1 MRATNFL
8 TEADIITNIMK
19 DPKLAKM
26 LAIAVRHD
34 RTFPKNEI
42 ADMGPRPTVADYVQ
56 SWSKLVNQTLAN
68 NSYGD
73 LSKDGKFDNWLL
85 KLYVN
90 HALDYEDLNG
100 EGGDA
105 LGAWQALSTRGLL
118 KKPDQDFN
126 KFPSLRALQ
135 KAMERDE
142 YRTTLRRIKDA
153 EELEKHKRTR
163 KEIVLID
170 NDRFHVI
177 MPLNYG
183 ACYTFNN
190 QTGHMSNF
198 CTGGSSG
205 HNWFNNY
212 APDGPIVSIVDKQNI
227 DNKNGKWQLHAPTSQ
242 LVNSTQD
249 QRYNRTGAD
258 AEFAKRF
265 PGLMKE
271 IVRAI
276 LTKANEVKEGSK
288 KISPP
293 DGYDVREAAK
303 QIVAKFPQSY
313 KSVPGAP
320 GKNLPTDDT
329 EYVTVVDQ
337 PAEPEPTQPTQA
349 TNPFAEPEG
358 PRISDWR
365 IYNAGRQVA
374 TAVNKTQ
381 QQAMQELE
389 KYAVKNRIPRGRMYL
404 QDYSNNQIVR

>member
-1 MRATNFL
+1 MRATHFL
-8 TEADIITNIMK
+8 VEADISTNIMK

-56 SWSKLVNQTLAN
+56 SWSKLVNQTLAKN
-68 NSYGD
+68 EYGD
-73 LSKDGKFDNWLL
+73 LSKEGKFDSWLL
-85 KLYVN
+85 KLYNN
-90 HALDYEDLNG
+90 HAIDYEDLNG

-126 KFPSLRALQ
+126 KFPSIRALQ
-135 KAMERDE
+135 QAMEKDE
-142 YRTTLRRIKDA
+142 YRNTLRRIKDA
-153 EELEKHKRTR
+153 EALEKHKRNR
-163 KEIVLID
+163 KEIVLLD

-205 HNWFNNY
+205 LNWFNNY
-212 APDGPIVSIVDKQNI
+212 APDGPIISIIDKQNI

-249 QRYNRTGAD
+249 QRYNRVGAD
-258 AEFAKRF
+258 GEFSKRF

-271 IVRAI
+271 IVKAI
-276 LTKANEVKEGSK
+276 LTKASEIKDGSK
-288 KISPP
+288 EISPP
-293 DGYDVREAAK
+293 DGYDIREAAK

-320 GKNLPTDDT
+320 GKEEVPDN
-329 EYVTVVDQ
+329 VFVNQ
-337 PAEPEPTQPTQA
+337 PAEPAPTQA
-349 TNPFAEPEG
+349 TQPTEPEG

-374 TAVNKTQ
+374 TAINKTQ
-381 QQAMQELE
+381 EQAMQELE
-389 KYAVKNRIPRGRMYL
+389 KYAVKNRIPRGRMYM
-404 QDYSNNQIVR
+404 QDYADNQIFR

>member
-1 MRATNFL
+1 MRATHFL
-8 TEADIITNIMK
+8 TEADISTNIMK

-56 SWSKLVNQTLAN
+56 AWSKLVNETLAKN
-68 NSYGD
+68 EYGD
-73 LSKDGKFDNWLL
+73 LSKEGKFDSWLL
-85 KLYVN
+85 KLYNN
-90 HALDYEDLNG
+90 HAIDYEDLNG

-126 KFPSLRALQ
+126 KFPSIRSLQ
-135 KAMERDE
+135 QAMEKDE
-142 YRTTLRRIKDA
+142 YRNTLRRIKDA
-153 EELEKHKRTR
+153 ETLEKHKRTR
-163 KEIVLID
+163 KEIVLLD

-190 QTGHMSNF
+190 QTGHMSSF

-205 HNWFNNY
+205 LNWFNNY
-212 APDGPIVSIVDKQNI
+212 APDGPIISIVDKQNV

-249 QRYNRTGAD
+249 QRYNRVGAD

-271 IVRAI
+271 IVKAI
-276 LTKANEVKEGSK
+276 LTKASEIKAGSK
-288 KISPP
+288 EISPP
-293 DGYDVREAAK
+293 DGYDIREAAK

-320 GKNLPTDDT
+320 GKNISPDDT

-404 QDYSNNQIVR
+404 QDYSNNQIFR

>member
-1 MRATNFL
+1 MRATHFL
-8 TEADIITNIMK
+8 TEADISTNIMK

-56 SWSKLVNQTLAN
+56 AWSKLVNQTLAKN
-68 NSYGD
+68 EYGD
-73 LSKDGKFDNWLL
+73 LSKEGKFDSWLL
-85 KLYVN
+85 KLYNN
-90 HALDYEDLNG
+90 HAIDYEDLNG

-126 KFPSLRALQ
+126 KFPSIRALQ
-135 KAMERDE
+135 QAMEKDE
-142 YRTTLRRIKDA
+142 YRNTLRRIKDA
-153 EELEKHKRTR
+153 EALEKHKRNR
-163 KEIVLID
+163 KEIVLLD
-170 NDRFHVI
+170 VI

-205 HNWFNNY
+205 LNWFNNY
-212 APDGPIVSIVDKQNI
+212 APDGPIISIIDKQNI

-258 AEFAKRF
+258 LEFSKRF

-271 IVRAI
+271 IVKAM
-276 LTKANEVKEGSK
+276 LTKAGEVKTGSK
-288 KISPP
+288 EISPP
-293 DGYDVREAAK
+293 EGYDVREAAK

-320 GKNLPTDDT
+320 GKNLPPDD
-329 EYVTVVDQ
+329 EFVNQ
-337 PAEPEPTQPTQA
+337 PAEPAPTQA
-349 TNPFAEPEG
+349 TQATQATQPTEPEG

-389 KYAVKNRIPRGRMYL
+389 KYAIKNRIPRGRMYL

>member
-1 MRATNFL
+1 
-8 TEADIITNIMK
+8 
-19 DPKLAKM
+19 
-26 LAIAVRHD
+26 
-34 RTFPKNEI
+34 
-42 ADMGPRPTVADYVQ
+42 MGPRPTVADYVQ
-56 SWSKLVNQTLAN
+56 SWSKLVNQTLAKN
-68 NSYGD
+68 EYGD
-73 LSKDGKFDNWLL
+73 LSKEGKFDSWLL
-85 KLYVN
+85 KLYNN
-90 HALDYEDLNG
+90 HAIDYEDLNG

-126 KFPSLRALQ
+126 KFPSIRALQ
-135 KAMERDE
+135 QAMEKDE
-142 YRTTLRRIKDA
+142 YRNTLRRIKDA
-153 EELEKHKRTR
+153 EALEKHKRNR
-163 KEIVLID
+163 KEIVLLD

-205 HNWFNNY
+205 LNWFNNY
-212 APDGPIVSIVDKQNI
+212 APDGPIISIIDKQNI

-249 QRYNRTGAD
+249 QRYNRVGAD
-258 AEFAKRF
+258 GEFSKRF

-271 IVRAI
+271 IVKAI
-276 LTKANEVKEGSK
+276 LTKASEIKDGSK
-288 KISPP
+288 EISPP
-293 DGYDVREAAK
+293 DGYDIREAAK

-320 GKNLPTDDT
+320 GKEEVPDN
-329 EYVTVVDQ
+329 VFVNQ
-337 PAEPEPTQPTQA
+337 PAEPAPTQA
-349 TNPFAEPEG
+349 TQPTEPEG

-374 TAVNKTQ
+374 TAINKTQ
-381 QQAMQELE
+381 EQAMQELE
-389 KYAVKNRIPRGRMYL
+389 KYAVKNRIPRGRMYM
-404 QDYSNNQIVR
+404 QDYADNQIVR

>member
-1 MRATNFL
+1 MRAIHFL
-8 TEADIITNIMK
+8 IEADISTNIMK

-56 SWSKLVNQTLAN
+56 SWSKLVNQTLAKN
-68 NSYGD
+68 EYGD
-73 LSKDGKFDNWLL
+73 LSKEGKFDSWLL
-85 KLYVN
+85 KLYNN
-90 HALDYEDLNG
+90 HAIDYEDLNG

-126 KFPSLRALQ
+126 KFPSIRALQ
-135 KAMERDE
+135 QAMEKDE
-142 YRTTLRRIKDA
+142 YRNTLRRIKDA
-153 EELEKHKRTR
+153 EALEKHKRNR
-163 KEIVLID
+163 KEIVLLD

-205 HNWFNNY
+205 LNWFNNY
-212 APDGPIVSIVDKQNI
+212 APDGPIISIIDKQNI

-249 QRYNRTGAD
+249 QRYNRVGAD

-271 IVRAI
+271 IVKAI
-276 LTKANEVKEGSK
+276 LTKASEIKIGSK
-288 KISPP
+288 EISPP
-293 DGYDVREAAK
+293 DGYDIREAAK

-313 KSVPGAP
+313 KSVPSAP
-320 GKNLPTDDT
+320 GKEEVPDN
-329 EYVTVVDQ
+329 VFVNQ
-337 PAEPEPTQPTQA
+337 PAEPTQPTQA
-349 TNPFAEPEG
+349 TQPTEPDG

-374 TAVNKTQ
+374 TAINKTQ
-381 QQAMQELE
+381 EQAMQELE
-389 KYAVKNRIPRGRMYL
+389 KYAVKNRIPRGRMYM
-404 QDYSNNQIVR
+404 QDYADNQIYR

>member
-1 MRATNFL
+1 MRATHFL
-8 TEADIITNIMK
+8 TEADIGTNIMK

-56 SWSKLVNQTLAN
+56 SWSKLVNQTLSSN
-68 NSYGD
+68 NYGD
-73 LSKDGKFDNWLL
+73 LSRDGKFDNWLL
-85 KLYVN
+85 KLYMN
-90 HALDYEDLNG
+90 HAIDYEDLNG

-126 KFPSLRALQ
+126 KFPSLRSLQ

-153 EELEKHKRTR
+153 EEIEKHKRTR
-163 KEIVLID
+163 KEVVLID

-198 CTGGSSG
+198 CTGGSG
-205 HNWFNNY
+205 GLRWFNDY
-212 APDGPIVSIVDKQNI
+212 APNGPIVSIVDKQNI
-227 DNKNGKWQLHAPTSQ
+227 NNKNGKWQLHAPTSQ

-249 QRYNRTGAD
+249 RRYDRVGND

-276 LTKANEVKEGSK
+276 LTKASEVKEGSK

-293 DGYDVREAAK
+293 DGYDVRDAAK
-303 QIVAKFPQSY
+303 QIVAKFPLSY
-313 KSVPGAP
+313 KSTPGAP
-320 GKNLPTDDT
+320 GKNLPPEDN
-329 EYVTVVDQ
+329 EFVNQ
-337 PAEPEPTQPTQA
+337 PAESEPTQPAQA
-349 TNPFAEPEG
+349 TQPTEPEG
-358 PRISDWR
+358 PRIRDWR

-374 TAVNKTQ
+374 TAINKTQ

>member
-1 MRATNFL
+1 MRATHFL
-8 TEADIITNIMK
+8 TEADISTNIMK

-26 LAIAVRHD
+26 LAIAIRHD
-34 RTFPKNEI
+34 RTYPRNEI
-42 ADMGPRPTVADYVQ
+42 ADMGPRPSVADYVQ

-68 NSYGD
+68 NGYGD

-85 KLYVN
+85 KLYIN
-90 HALDYEDLNG
+90 HAIDYEDLNG
-100 EGGDA
+100 EGGDV
-105 LGAWQALSTRGLL
+105 LGAWKALSTRGLL
-118 KKPDQDFN
+118 KPQDQDFN

-135 KAMERDE
+135 KAMAKDE
-142 YRTTLRRIKDA
+142 YRDILRRIKAA
-153 EELEKHKRTR
+153 EEIEKHKRNR
-163 KEIVLID
+163 KEIVLLD

-205 HNWFNNY
+205 LNWFNNY
-212 APDGPIVSIVDKQNI
+212 APDGPIISIVDKKNI
-227 DNKNGKWQLHAPTSQ
+227 DNKNGKWQLHAPTNQ

-249 QRYNRTGAD
+249 QRYNRIGAD

-271 IVRAI
+271 IV
-276 LTKANEVKEGSK
+276 KAMLIHADEIRVGSK
-288 KISPP
+288 EIDPP
-293 DGYDVREAAK
+293 NGYDVREAAK

-320 GKNLPTDDT
+320 EKDIPPDD
-329 EYVTVVDQ
+329 ELVNQ
-337 PAEPEPTQPTQA
+337 PAEPEPTQATQ
-349 TNPFAEPEG
+349 TTEPQG

-374 TAVNKTQ
+374 TAIDKTQ
-381 QQAMQELE
+381 EQARQELE
-389 KYAVKNRIPRGRMYL
+389 KYARKNRVPIGRMYMA
-404 QDYSNNQIVR
+404 DYATNQIVR

>member
-1 MRATNFL
+1 MRATHFL
-8 TEADIITNIMK
+8 TEADIGTNIMK

-34 RTFPKNEI
+34 RTFPRNEI

-56 SWSKLVNQTLAN
+56 VWSKLVNQTLAKN
-68 NSYGD
+68 EYGD
-73 LSKDGKFDNWLL
+73 LSKEGKFDNWLL
-85 KLYVN
+85 KLYNN
-90 HALDYEDLNG
+90 HAIDYEDLNG

-126 KFPSLRALQ
+126 KFPSIRALQ
-135 KAMERDE
+135 QAMGKDE
-142 YRTTLRRIKDA
+142 YRNTLRRIKDA
-153 EELEKHKRTR
+153 ETLEKHKRTR
-163 KEIVLID
+163 KEIVLLD

-190 QTGHMSNF
+190 QTGHMSSF

-205 HNWFNNY
+205 LNWFNNY
-212 APDGPIVSIVDKQNI
+212 APTGPIISIIDKQNI

-249 QRYNRTGAD
+249 QRYNRVGAD
-258 AEFAKRF
+258 LEFSKRF

-271 IVRAI
+271 IVKAI
-276 LTKANEVKEGSK
+276 LTKASEIKDGSK
-288 KISPP
+288 EISPP
-293 DGYDVREAAK
+293 DGYDIREAAK

-320 GKNLPTDDT
+320 GKNLPPDD
-329 EYVTVVDQ
+329 EFVNQ
-337 PAEPEPTQPTQA
+337 PAEPEPTQATQPA
-349 TNPFAEPEG
+349 QVIEPEG

-374 TAVNKTQ
+374 TVINKTQ
-381 QQAMQELE
+381 EQAMQELE

>member
-1 MRATNFL
+1 MRAIHFL
-8 TEADIITNIMK
+8 TEADIGTNIMK

-56 SWSKLVNQTLAN
+56 SWSKLVNETLAKN
-68 NSYGD
+68 EYGD
-73 LSKDGKFDNWLL
+73 LSKEGKFDNWLL
-85 KLYVN
+85 KLYIN
-90 HALDYEDLNG
+90 HAIDYEDLNG

-135 KAMERDE
+135 KAMEKDE
-142 YRTTLRRIKDA
+142 YRNTLRRIKDA
-153 EELEKHKRTR
+153 EALEKHKRTR
-163 KEIVLID
+163 KEIVLLD

-205 HNWFNNY
+205 LNWFNNY
-212 APDGPIVSIVDKQNI
+212 APDGPIISIVDKQNI

-249 QRYNRTGAD
+249 QRYNRVGAD
-258 AEFAKRF
+258 GEFSKRF

-271 IVRAI
+271 IVKAM
-276 LTKANEVKEGSK
+276 LTKASEIKAGSK
-288 KISPP
+288 EISPP

-303 QIVAKFPQSY
+303 QIVARFPQSY

-320 GKNLPTDDT
+320 GKDEVPDN
-329 EYVTVVDQ
+329 VFVNQ
-337 PAEPEPTQPTQA
+337 PAVPEPTQATQPT
-349 TNPFAEPEG
+349 EPEG

-365 IYNAGRQVA
+365 IYNAGRQVG
-374 TAVNKTQ
+374 TAINKTQ
-381 QQAMQELE
+381 EQAMQELE

-404 QDYSNNQIVR
+404 SDYSNGQIVR

>member
-1 MRATNFL
+1 MRATHFL
-8 TEADIITNIMK
+8 TEANIVTNIMK

-56 SWSKLVNQTLAN
+56 SWSKLVNQTLAKN
-68 NSYGD
+68 EYGD
-73 LSKDGKFDNWLL
+73 LSKEGKFDNWLL
-85 KLYVN
+85 KLYIN
-90 HALDYEDLNG
+90 HAIDYEDLNG

-105 LGAWQALSTRGLL
+105 LGAWQALSTRSLL
-118 KKPDQDFN
+118 QKPDQDFN
-126 KFPSLRALQ
+126 KFPSIRALQ
-135 KAMERDE
+135 QAMGKDE
-142 YRTTLRRIKDA
+142 YRNTLRRIKDA
-153 EELEKHKRTR
+153 EALEKHKRTR
-163 KEIVLID
+163 KEIVLLD

-249 QRYNRTGAD
+249 QRYNRIGAD

-276 LTKANEVKEGSK
+276 LTKASEVKEGSK

-293 DGYDVREAAK
+293 NGYDVREAAK

-313 KSVPGAP
+313 KSTPGAP
-320 GKNLPTDDT
+320 GKNLPPDDN
-329 EYVTVVDQ
+329 EFVNQ
-337 PAEPEPTQPTQA
+337 PVEPEPAQVTQPT
-349 TNPFAEPEG
+349 EPEG

-381 QQAMQELE
+381 DQAMQELE
-389 KYAVKNRIPRGRMYL
+389 KYAVKNRVPRGRMYMT
-404 QDYSNNQIVR
+404 DYYNNEIFR

>member
-1 MRATNFL
+1 MRATHFL
-8 TEADIITNIMK
+8 TEADISTNIMK

-68 NSYGD
+68 NQYGD
-73 LSKDGKFDNWLL
+73 LSKGGKFDNWLL
-85 KLYVN
+85 KLYIN
-90 HALDYEDLNG
+90 HAIDYEDLNG

-105 LGAWQALSTRGLL
+105 LGAWQALNTRGLL

-126 KFPSLRALQ
+126 KFPSLRSLQ
-135 KAMERDE
+135 QAMERDE
-142 YRTTLRRIKDA
+142 YTNTLRRIKDA
-153 EELEKHKRTR
+153 EALEKHKRTR
-163 KEIVLID
+163 KEIVLLD

-190 QTGHMSNF
+190 QTGHMGNF

-205 HNWFNNY
+205 LNWFNNY
-212 APDGPIVSIVDKQNI
+212 APDGPIISIVDKQNI

-249 QRYNRTGAD
+249 QRYNRIGAD
-258 AEFAKRF
+258 TEFSKRF
-265 PGLMKE
+265 PGLMKD

-276 LTKANEVKEGSK
+276 AEKASEIKQGSK
-288 KISPP
+288 EISPP
-293 DGYDVREAAK
+293 DGYDIRESIK
-303 QIVAKFPQSY
+303 QIIAKYPISY
-313 KSVPGAP
+313 KSTPGAP
-320 GKNLPTDDT
+320 GKNLPPDD
-329 EYVTVVDQ
+329 EFVNQ
-337 PAEPEPTQPTQA
+337 PAQPTEPTQA
-349 TNPFAEPEG
+349 TQPTEPAG

-374 TAVNKTQ
+374 TAVDKTQ
-381 QQAMQELE
+381 EQAMQELE
-389 KYAVKNRIPRGRMYL
+389 KYALKNRIPRGRMYL
-404 QDYSNNQIVR
+404 SDYSNNQIVR

>member
-1 MRATNFL
+1 MRATHFL
-8 TEADIITNIMK
+8 TEADISTNIMK

-56 SWSKLVNQTLAN
+56 AWSKLVNETLAKN
-68 NSYGD
+68 EYGD
-73 LSKDGKFDNWLL
+73 LSKEGKFDSWLL
-85 KLYVN
+85 KLYNN
-90 HALDYEDLNG
+90 HAIDYEDLNG

-118 KKPDQDFN
+118 QKPDQDFN
-126 KFPSLRALQ
+126 KFPSIRALQ
-135 KAMERDE
+135 QAMGKDE
-142 YRTTLRRIKDA
+142 YRNTLRRIKDA
-153 EELEKHKRTR
+153 EALEKHKRNR
-163 KEIVLID
+163 KEIVLLD

-205 HNWFNNY
+205 LNWFNNY
-212 APDGPIVSIVDKQNI
+212 APDGPIISIIDKQNV

-258 AEFAKRF
+258 LEFSKRF

-271 IVRAI
+271 IVRAM
-276 LTKANEVKEGSK
+276 LTKAGEVKTGSK
-288 KISPP
+288 EISPP

-320 GKNLPTDDT
+320 GKEEVPDN
-329 EYVTVVDQ
+329 VFVNQ
-337 PAEPEPTQPTQA
+337 PAEPEPTQATQPT
-349 TNPFAEPEG
+349 EPEG

-404 QDYSNNQIVR
+404 SDYSNNQIVR

>member
-1 MRATNFL
+1 MRATHFL
-8 TEADIITNIMK
+8 TETDISTNIMK

-56 SWSKLVNQTLAN
+56 SWSKLVNETLAKN
-68 NSYGD
+68 EYGD
-73 LSKDGKFDNWLL
+73 LSKEGKFDNWLL
-85 KLYVN
+85 KLYIN
-90 HALDYEDLNG
+90 HAIDYEDLNG

-135 KAMERDE
+135 KAMEKDE
-142 YRTTLRRIKDA
+142 YRNTLRRIKDA
-153 EELEKHKRTR
+153 EALEKHKRTR
-163 KEIVLID
+163 KEIVLLD

-205 HNWFNNY
+205 LNWFNNY
-212 APDGPIVSIVDKQNI
+212 APDGPIISIVDKQNI

-249 QRYNRTGAD
+249 QRYNRVGAD
-258 AEFAKRF
+258 GEFSKRF

-271 IVRAI
+271 IVKAM
-276 LTKANEVKEGSK
+276 LTKASEIKAGSK
-288 KISPP
+288 EISPP

-303 QIVAKFPQSY
+303 QIVARFPQSY

-320 GKNLPTDDT
+320 GKDEVPDN
-329 EYVTVVDQ
+329 VFVNQ
-337 PAEPEPTQPTQA
+337 PAVPEPTQATQPT
-349 TNPFAEPEG
+349 EPEG

-365 IYNAGRQVA
+365 IYNAGRQVG
-374 TAVNKTQ
+374 TAINKTQ
-381 QQAMQELE
+381 EQAMQELE
-389 KYAVKNRIPRGRMYL
+389 KYAIKNRIPRGRMYL
-404 QDYSNNQIVR
+404 SDYSNGQIVR

>member
-1 MRATNFL
+1 MRATHFL
-8 TEADIITNIMK
+8 VEADISTNIMK

-56 SWSKLVNQTLAN
+56 AWSKLVNQTLAKN
-68 NSYGD
+68 EYGD
-73 LSKDGKFDNWLL
+73 LSKEGKFDSWLL
-85 KLYVN
+85 KLYNN
-90 HALDYEDLNG
+90 HAIDYEDLNG

-126 KFPSLRALQ
+126 KFPSIRALQ
-135 KAMERDE
+135 QAMEKDE
-142 YRTTLRRIKDA
+142 YRNTLRRIKDA
-153 EELEKHKRTR
+153 EALEKHKRNR
-163 KEIVLID
+163 KEIVLLD

-205 HNWFNNY
+205 LNWFNNY
-212 APDGPIVSIVDKQNI
+212 APDGPIISIIDKQNI

-249 QRYNRTGAD
+249 QRYNRVGAD
-258 AEFAKRF
+258 GEFSKRF

-271 IVRAI
+271 IVKAI
-276 LTKANEVKEGSK
+276 LTKASEIKDGSK
-288 KISPP
+288 EISPP
-293 DGYDVREAAK
+293 DGYDIREAAK

-320 GKNLPTDDT
+320 GKEEVPDN
-329 EYVTVVDQ
+329 VFVNQ
-337 PAEPEPTQPTQA
+337 PAEPAPTQA
-349 TNPFAEPEG
+349 TQPTEPEG

-374 TAVNKTQ
+374 TAINKTQ
-381 QQAMQELE
+381 EQAMQELE
-389 KYAVKNRIPRGRMYL
+389 KYAVKNRIPRGRMYM
-404 QDYSNNQIVR
+404 QDYADNQIFR

>member
-1 MRATNFL
+1 MRAIHFL
-8 TEADIITNIMK
+8 AEADISTNIMK

-56 SWSKLVNQTLAN
+56 AWSKLVNQTLAKN
-68 NSYGD
+68 DYGD
-73 LSKDGKFDNWLL
+73 LSKEGKFDSWLL
-85 KLYVN
+85 KLYNN
-90 HALDYEDLNG
+90 HAIDYEDLNG

-126 KFPSLRALQ
+126 KFPSIRSLQ
-135 KAMERDE
+135 QAMEKDE
-142 YRTTLRRIKDA
+142 YRNTLRRIKDA
-153 EELEKHKRTR
+153 EALEKHKRNR
-163 KEIVLID
+163 KEIVLLD

-205 HNWFNNY
+205 LNWFNNY
-212 APDGPIVSIVDKQNI
+212 APDGPIISIIDKQNV

-258 AEFAKRF
+258 LEFSKRF

-271 IVRAI
+271 IVRAM
-276 LTKANEVKEGSK
+276 LTKAGEVKTGSK
-288 KISPP
+288 EISPP

-320 GKNLPTDDT
+320 GKEEVPDN
-329 EYVTVVDQ
+329 VFVNQ
-337 PAEPEPTQPTQA
+337 PAEPEPTQATQPT
-349 TNPFAEPEG
+349 EPEG

-404 QDYSNNQIVR
+404 SDYSNNQIVR

>member
-1 MRATNFL
+1 
-8 TEADIITNIMK
+8 
-19 DPKLAKM
+19 
-26 LAIAVRHD
+26 
-34 RTFPKNEI
+34 
-42 ADMGPRPTVADYVQ
+42 MGPRPTVADYVQ
-56 SWSKLVNQTLAN
+56 AWSKLVNQTLAKN
-68 NSYGD
+68 EYGD
-73 LSKDGKFDNWLL
+73 LSKEGKFDSWLL
-85 KLYVN
+85 KLYNN
-90 HALDYEDLNG
+90 HAIDYEDLNG

-126 KFPSLRALQ
+126 KFPSIRALQ
-135 KAMERDE
+135 QAMEKDE
-142 YRTTLRRIKDA
+142 YRNTLRRIKDA
-153 EELEKHKRTR
+153 EALEKHKRNR
-163 KEIVLID
+163 KEIVLLD

-205 HNWFNNY
+205 LNWFNNY
-212 APDGPIVSIVDKQNI
+212 APDGPIISIIDKQNI

-258 AEFAKRF
+258 LEFSKRF

-271 IVRAI
+271 IVKAM
-276 LTKANEVKEGSK
+276 LTKAGEVKTGSK
-288 KISPP
+288 EISPP
-293 DGYDVREAAK
+293 EGYDVREAAK

-320 GKNLPTDDT
+320 GKNLPPDD
-329 EYVTVVDQ
+329 EFVNQ
-337 PAEPEPTQPTQA
+337 PAEPAPTQA
-349 TNPFAEPEG
+349 TQATQATQPTEPEG

-389 KYAVKNRIPRGRMYL
+389 KYAIKNRIPRGRMYL
-404 QDYSNNQIVR
+404 QDYSNKQIVR

>member
-1 MRATNFL
+1 MRATHFL
-8 TEADIITNIMK
+8 TETDISTNIMK

-56 SWSKLVNQTLAN
+56 SWSKLVNETLAKN
-68 NSYGD
+68 EYGD
-73 LSKDGKFDNWLL
+73 LSKEGKFDNWLL
-85 KLYVN
+85 KLYIN
-90 HALDYEDLNG
+90 HAIDYEDLNG

-135 KAMERDE
+135 KAMEKDE
-142 YRTTLRRIKDA
+142 YRNTLRRIKDA
-153 EELEKHKRTR
+153 EALEKHKRTR
-163 KEIVLID
+163 KEIVLLD

-205 HNWFNNY
+205 LNWFNNY
-212 APDGPIVSIVDKQNI
+212 APDGPIISIVDKQNI

-249 QRYNRTGAD
+249 QRYNRVGAD
-258 AEFAKRF
+258 GEFSKRF

-271 IVRAI
+271 IVKAM
-276 LTKANEVKEGSK
+276 LTKASEIKAGSK
-288 KISPP
+288 EISPP

-303 QIVAKFPQSY
+303 QIVARFPQSY

-320 GKNLPTDDT
+320 GKDEVPDN
-329 EYVTVVDQ
+329 VFVNQ
-337 PAEPEPTQPTQA
+337 PAVPEPTQATQPT
-349 TNPFAEPEG
+349 EPEG

-365 IYNAGRQVA
+365 IYNAGRQVG
-374 TAVNKTQ
+374 TAINKTQ
-381 QQAMQELE
+381 EQAMQELE

-404 QDYSNNQIVR
+404 SDYSNGQIVR

>member
-1 MRATNFL
+1 MRATHFL
-8 TEADIITNIMK
+8 TEADISTNIMK

-56 SWSKLVNQTLAN
+56 AWSKLVNQTLAKN
-68 NSYGD
+68 EYGD
-73 LSKDGKFDNWLL
+73 LSKEGKFDGWLL
-85 KLYVN
+85 KLYNN
-90 HALDYEDLNG
+90 HAIDYEDLNG

-126 KFPSLRALQ
+126 KFPSIRALQ
-135 KAMERDE
+135 QAMGKDE
-142 YRTTLRRIKDA
+142 YRNTLRRIKDA
-153 EELEKHKRTR
+153 EALEKHKRTR
-163 KEIVLID
+163 KEIVLLD

-205 HNWFNNY
+205 LNWFNNY
-212 APDGPIVSIVDKQNI
+212 APDGPIISIIDKQNV

-249 QRYNRTGAD
+249 QRYNRIGAD
-258 AEFAKRF
+258 TEFSKRF
-265 PGLMKE
+265 PGLMKD

-276 LTKANEVKEGSK
+276 AEKASEIKQGSK
-288 KISPP
+288 DISPP
-293 DGYDVREAAK
+293 DGYDIRESIK
-303 QIVAKFPQSY
+303 QIIAKYPISY
-313 KSVPGAP
+313 KSTPGAP
-320 GKNLPTDDT
+320 GKNLPPDD
-329 EYVTVVDQ
+329 EFVNQ
-337 PAEPEPTQPTQA
+337 PAQPTEPTQA
-349 TNPFAEPEG
+349 TQPTEPAG

-374 TAVNKTQ
+374 TAVDKTQ
-381 QQAMQELE
+381 EQAMQELE
-389 KYAVKNRIPRGRMYL
+389 KYALKNRIPRGRMYL
-404 QDYSNNQIVR
+404 SDYSNNQIVR

>member
-1 MRATNFL
+1 MRATHFL
-8 TEADIITNIMK
+8 VEADISTNIMK

-56 SWSKLVNQTLAN
+56 SWSKLVNQTLAKN
-68 NSYGD
+68 EYGD
-73 LSKDGKFDNWLL
+73 LSKEGKFDSWLL
-85 KLYVN
+85 KLYNN
-90 HALDYEDLNG
+90 HAIDYEDLNG

-126 KFPSLRALQ
+126 KFPSIRALQ
-135 KAMERDE
+135 QAMEKDE
-142 YRTTLRRIKDA
+142 YRNTLRRIKDA
-153 EELEKHKRTR
+153 EALEKHKRNR
-163 KEIVLID
+163 KEIVLLD

-205 HNWFNNY
+205 LNWFNNY
-212 APDGPIVSIVDKQNI
+212 APDGPIISIIDKQNI

-249 QRYNRTGAD
+249 QRYNRVGAD
-258 AEFAKRF
+258 GEFSKRF

-271 IVRAI
+271 IVKAI
-276 LTKANEVKEGSK
+276 LTKASEIKDGSK
-288 KISPP
+288 EISPP
-293 DGYDVREAAK
+293 DGYDIREAAK

-320 GKNLPTDDT
+320 GKEEVPDN
-329 EYVTVVDQ
+329 VFVNQ
-337 PAEPEPTQPTQA
+337 PAEPAPTQA
-349 TNPFAEPEG
+349 TQPTEPEG

-374 TAVNKTQ
+374 TAINKTQ
-381 QQAMQELE
+381 EQAMQELE
-389 KYAVKNRIPRGRMYL
+389 KYAVKNRIPRGRMYM
-404 QDYSNNQIVR
+404 QDYADNQIVR

>member
-1 MRATNFL
+1 MRATHFL
-8 TEADIITNIMK
+8 TEADISTNIMK

-34 RTFPKNEI
+34 RTFPKNEV

-56 SWSKLVNQTLAN
+56 AWSKLVNETLAKN
-68 NSYGD
+68 EYGD
-73 LSKDGKFDNWLL
+73 LSKGNKFDNWLL
-85 KLYVN
+85 KLYIN
-90 HALDYEDLNG
+90 HAIDYEDLNG

-118 KKPDQDFN
+118 KQPDQDFN
-126 KFPSLRALQ
+126 KFPSLRKLQ
-135 KAMERDE
+135 QAMERDL
-142 YRTTLRRIKDA
+142 YRNTLKRIKDA
-153 EELEKHKRTR
+153 EAIEKHKRTK
-163 KEIVLID
+163 KEIVLLD
-170 NDRFHVI
+170 NDKFHVTI
-177 MPLNYG
+177 PLNYG

-190 QTGHMSNF
+190 QTGHMSTF

-205 HNWFNNY
+205 LSYFNSY
-212 APDGPIVSIVDKQNI
+212 APKGPIISIVDKKNI
-227 DNKNGKWQLHAPTSQ
+227 DNKNGKWQLHAPTNQ
-242 LVNSTQD
+242 LVNSIQD
-249 QRYNRTGAD
+249 QRFGGRYEGDR
-258 AEFAKRF
+258 EFANLF

-271 IVRAI
+271 IVRAM
-276 LTKANEVKEGSK
+276 LTKAGEIKENSK
-288 KISPP
+288 EISPP

-320 GKNLPTDDT
+320 GKNLPPDD
-329 EYVTVVDQ
+329 EFVNQ
-337 PAEPEPTQPTQA
+337 PAVPEPTQPTQP
-349 TNPFAEPEG
+349 TQPEG

-404 QDYSNNQIVR
+404 SDYSNNQIIR

>member
-1 MRATNFL
+1 MRAIHFL
-8 TEADIITNIMK
+8 AEADISTNIMK

-56 SWSKLVNQTLAN
+56 AWSKLVNQTLAKN
-68 NSYGD
+68 DYGD
-73 LSKDGKFDNWLL
+73 LSKEGKFDSWLL
-85 KLYVN
+85 KLYNN
-90 HALDYEDLNG
+90 HAIDYEDLNG

-126 KFPSLRALQ
+126 KFPSIRSLQ
-135 KAMERDE
+135 QAMEKDE
-142 YRTTLRRIKDA
+142 YRNTLRRIKDA
-153 EELEKHKRTR
+153 EALEKHKRNR
-163 KEIVLID
+163 KEIVLLD

-205 HNWFNNY
+205 LNWFNNY
-212 APDGPIVSIVDKQNI
+212 APDGPIISIIDKQNV

-258 AEFAKRF
+258 LEFSKRF

-271 IVRAI
+271 IVRAM
-276 LTKANEVKEGSK
+276 LTKAGEVKTGSK
-288 KISPP
+288 EISPP

-320 GKNLPTDDT
+320 GKEEVPDN
-329 EYVTVVDQ
+329 VFVNQ
-337 PAEPEPTQPTQA
+337 PAEPEPTQATQPT
-349 TNPFAEPEG
+349 EPEG

>member
-1 MRATNFL
+1 MRAIHFL
-8 TEADIITNIMK
+8 AEADINTNIMK

-34 RTFPKNEI
+34 RTFPRNEI

-56 SWSKLVNQTLAN
+56 AWSKLVNQTLAKN
-68 NSYGD
+68 DYGD
-73 LSKDGKFDNWLL
+73 LSKEGKFDSWLL
-85 KLYVN
+85 KLYNN
-90 HALDYEDLNG
+90 HAIDYEDLNG

-126 KFPSLRALQ
+126 KFPSIRSLQ
-135 KAMERDE
+135 QAMEKDE
-142 YRTTLRRIKDA
+142 YRNTLRRIKDA
-153 EELEKHKRTR
+153 EALEKHKRTR
-163 KEIVLID
+163 KEIVLLD

-205 HNWFNNY
+205 LNWFNNY
-212 APDGPIVSIVDKQNI
+212 APNGPIISIIDKQNI
-227 DNKNGKWQLHAPTSQ
+227 ENKNGKWQLHAPTSQ
-242 LVNSTQD
+242 LVNSSQD

-258 AEFAKRF
+258 LEFSKRF

-271 IVRAI
+271 IVKAI
-276 LTKANEVKEGSK
+276 LTKASEVKTSSK
-288 KISPP
+288 EISPP

-313 KSVPGAP
+313 KSVSGAP
-320 GKNLPTDDT
+320 GKEEVPDN
-329 EYVTVVDQ
+329 VFVNQ
-337 PAEPEPTQPTQA
+337 PAEPEPTQATQPT
-349 TNPFAEPEG
+349 EPEG

>member
-1 MRATNFL
+1 MRATHFL
-8 TEADIITNIMK
+8 TEADISTNIMK

-34 RTFPKNEI
+34 RSFPQNEI

-56 SWSKLVNQTLAN
+56 AWSKLVNKTLAN
-68 NSYGD
+68 NQYGD

-85 KLYVN
+85 KLYIN
-90 HALDYEDLNG
+90 HAIDYEDLNG

-105 LGAWQALSTRGLL
+105 LGAWKALSTRGLL

-126 KFPSLRALQ
+126 KFPSLRSLQ
-135 KAMERDE
+135 QAMERDE
-142 YRTTLRRIKDA
+142 YTNTLRRIKDA
-153 EELEKHKRTR
+153 EALEKHKRNR
-163 KEIVLID
+163 KEIVLLD

-212 APDGPIVSIVDKQNI
+212 APDGPIISIVDKQNI
-227 DNKNGKWQLHAPTSQ
+227 ENKNGKWQLHAPTSQ

-258 AEFAKRF
+258 REFSLRF

-271 IVRAI
+271 IVRAMV
-276 LTKANEVKEGSK
+276 TKAAEVKEGSK
-288 KISPP
+288 EISPP
-293 DGYDVREAAK
+293 NGYDVREAAK
-303 QIVAKFPQSY
+303 QIIAKFPDSY

-320 GKNLPTDDT
+320 GKNLPPADD
-329 EYVTVVDQ
+329 EFVNQ
-337 PAEPEPTQPTQA
+337 PAVPEPTQATQPT
-349 TNPFAEPEG
+349 EPEG

-374 TAVNKTQ
+374 TSVNKTQ

-389 KYAVKNRIPRGRMYL
+389 KYAVKNRIPRGRMYMT
-404 QDYSNNQIVR
+404 DYSNGQIVR

>member
-1 MRATNFL
+1 MRAIHFL
-8 TEADIITNIMK
+8 IEADISTNIMK

-56 SWSKLVNQTLAN
+56 SWSKLVNQTLAKN
-68 NSYGD
+68 EYGD
-73 LSKDGKFDNWLL
+73 LSKEGKFDSWLL
-85 KLYVN
+85 KLYNN
-90 HALDYEDLNG
+90 HAIDYEDLNG

-126 KFPSLRALQ
+126 KFPSIRALQ
-135 KAMERDE
+135 QAMEKDE
-142 YRTTLRRIKDA
+142 YRNTLRRIKDA
-153 EELEKHKRTR
+153 EALEKHKRNR
-163 KEIVLID
+163 KEIVLLD

-205 HNWFNNY
+205 LNWFNNY
-212 APDGPIVSIVDKQNI
+212 APDGPIISIIDKQNI

-249 QRYNRTGAD
+249 QRYNRVGAD
-258 AEFAKRF
+258 GEFSKRF

-271 IVRAI
+271 IVKAI
-276 LTKANEVKEGSK
+276 LTKASEIKDGSK
-288 KISPP
+288 EISPP
-293 DGYDVREAAK
+293 DGYDIREAAK

-320 GKNLPTDDT
+320 GKEEVPDN
-329 EYVTVVDQ
+329 VFVNQ
-337 PAEPEPTQPTQA
+337 PAEPAPTQA
-349 TNPFAEPEG
+349 TQPTEPEG

-374 TAVNKTQ
+374 TAINKTQ
-381 QQAMQELE
+381 EQAMQELE
-389 KYAVKNRIPRGRMYL
+389 KYAVKNRIPRGRMYM
-404 QDYSNNQIVR
+404 QDYADNQIFR

>member
-1 MRATNFL
+1 MRATHFL
-8 TEADIITNIMK
+8 SEADIGTNIMK

-26 LAIAVRHD
+26 LAIAIRHD
-34 RTFPKNEI
+34 RTYPKNEI

-68 NSYGD
+68 NQYGD
-73 LSKDGKFDNWLL
+73 LSKGGKFDNWLL
-85 KLYVN
+85 KLYIN
-90 HALDYEDLNG
+90 HAIDYEDLNG

-105 LGAWQALSTRGLL
+105 LGAWQALNTRGLL

-135 KAMERDE
+135 QAMERDE
-142 YRTTLRRIKDA
+142 YRDTLRRIKDA
-153 EELEKHKRTR
+153 EALEKHKRTR
-163 KEIVLID
+163 KEIVLLD

-205 HNWFNNY
+205 LNWFNNY
-212 APDGPIVSIVDKQNI
+212 APDGPIISIVDKQNI
-227 DNKNGKWQLHAPTSQ
+227 DSKNGKWQLHAPTSQ

-258 AEFAKRF
+258 TEFSKRF
-265 PGLMKE
+265 PGLMKN
-271 IVRAI
+271 IVRAMAE
-276 LTKANEVKEGSK
+276 KASEIKQGSK
-288 KISPP
+288 EISPP
-293 DGYDVREAAK
+293 DGYDIRESIK
-303 QIVAKFPQSY
+303 QIIAKFPESY
-313 KSVPGAP
+313 KSTPGAP
-320 GKNLPTDDT
+320 RKNLPPDD
-329 EYVTVVDQ
+329 EFVNQ
-337 PAEPEPTQPTQA
+337 PAQPEPTQATTQPT
-349 TNPFAEPEG
+349 EPAG

-381 QQAMQELE
+381 EQAMQELE

>member
-1 MRATNFL
+1 MRATHFL
-8 TEADIITNIMK
+8 TEADIGTNIMK

-26 LAIAVRHD
+26 LAIAIRHD

-68 NSYGD
+68 NQYGD
-73 LSKDGKFDNWLL
+73 LSKGGKFDNWLL
-85 KLYVN
+85 KLYIN
-90 HALDYEDLNG
+90 HAIDYEDLNG

-105 LGAWQALSTRGLL
+105 LGAWQALNTRGLL

-126 KFPSLRALQ
+126 KFPSLRSLQ
-135 KAMERDE
+135 QAMERDE
-142 YRTTLRRIKDA
+142 YTNTLRRIKDA
-153 EELEKHKRTR
+153 EALEKHKRTR
-163 KEIVLID
+163 KEIVLLD

-205 HNWFNNY
+205 LNWFNNY
-212 APDGPIVSIVDKQNI
+212 APDGPIISIVDKQNI

-249 QRYNRTGAD
+249 QRYNRIGAD
-258 AEFAKRF
+258 TEFSKRF
-265 PGLMKE
+265 PGLMKD

-276 LTKANEVKEGSK
+276 AEKASEIKQGSK
-288 KISPP
+288 EISPP
-293 DGYDVREAAK
+293 DGYDIRESIK
-303 QIVAKFPQSY
+303 QIIAKYPISY
-313 KSVPGAP
+313 KSTPGAP
-320 GKNLPTDDT
+320 GKNLPPDD
-329 EYVTVVDQ
+329 EFVNQ
-337 PAEPEPTQPTQA
+337 PAQPTEPTQA
-349 TNPFAEPEG
+349 TQPTEPEG

-374 TAVNKTQ
+374 TAINKTQ
-381 QQAMQELE
+381 EQAMQELE
-389 KYAVKNRIPRGRMYL
+389 KYALKNRIPRGRMYL
-404 QDYSNNQIVR
+404 SDYSNNQIVR

>member
-1 MRATNFL
+1 MRAIHFL
-8 TEADIITNIMK
+8 AEADISTNIMK

-56 SWSKLVNQTLAN
+56 AWSKLVNQTLDKN
-68 NSYGD
+68 DYGD
-73 LSKDGKFDNWLL
+73 LSKEGKFDSWLL
-85 KLYVN
+85 KLYNN
-90 HALDYEDLNG
+90 HAIDYEDLNG

-126 KFPSLRALQ
+126 KFSSIRSLQ
-135 KAMERDE
+135 QAMEKDE
-142 YRTTLRRIKDA
+142 YRNTLRRIKDA
-153 EELEKHKRTR
+153 EALEKHKRTR
-163 KEIVLID
+163 KEIVLLD

-190 QTGHMSNF
+190 QTGHMSSF

-205 HNWFNNY
+205 LNWFNNY
-212 APDGPIVSIVDKQNI
+212 APDGPIISIVDKQNV

-258 AEFAKRF
+258 LEFSKRF

-271 IVRAI
+271 IVRAM
-276 LTKANEVKEGSK
+276 LTKAGEVKTGSK
-288 KISPP
+288 EISPP

-320 GKNLPTDDT
+320 GKEEVPDN
-329 EYVTVVDQ
+329 VFVNQ
-337 PAEPEPTQPTQA
+337 PAVPEPTQSAQTTQ
-349 TNPFAEPEG
+349 TTEPEG

-374 TAVNKTQ
+374 TVVNKTQ

-404 QDYSNNQIVR
+404 SDYSNGQIVR

>member
-1 MRATNFL
+1 
-8 TEADIITNIMK
+8 
-19 DPKLAKM
+19 
-26 LAIAVRHD
+26 
-34 RTFPKNEI
+34 
-42 ADMGPRPTVADYVQ
+42 MGPRPTVADYVQ
-56 SWSKLVNQTLAN
+56 AWSKLVNQTLAKN
-68 NSYGD
+68 EYGD
-73 LSKDGKFDNWLL
+73 LSKEGKFDSWLL
-85 KLYVN
+85 KLYNN
-90 HALDYEDLNG
+90 HAIDYEDLNG

-126 KFPSLRALQ
+126 KFPSIRALQ
-135 KAMERDE
+135 QAMEKDE
-142 YRTTLRRIKDA
+142 YRNTLRRIKDA
-153 EELEKHKRTR
+153 EALEKHKRNR
-163 KEIVLID
+163 KEIVLLD

-205 HNWFNNY
+205 LNWFNNY
-212 APDGPIVSIVDKQNI
+212 APDGPIISIIDKQNV

-249 QRYNRTGAD
+249 QRYNRVGAD
-258 AEFAKRF
+258 AEFSKRF

-276 LTKANEVKEGSK
+276 LTKAGEVKDGSK
-288 KISPP
+288 EIRPP

-320 GKNLPTDDT
+320 GKNMPPDDN
-329 EYVTVVDQ
+329 EFVNQ
-337 PAEPEPTQPTQA
+337 PSQPEPIQPTQA
-349 TNPFAEPEG
+349 TQPTEPEG

-389 KYAVKNRIPRGRMYL
+389 KYAVTNRIPRGRMYM
-404 QDYSNNQIVR
+404 QDYADANQIYR

>member
-1 MRATNFL
+1 MRATHFL
-8 TEADIITNIMK
+8 VEADISTNIMK

-56 SWSKLVNQTLAN
+56 SWSKLVNQTLAKN
-68 NSYGD
+68 EYGD
-73 LSKDGKFDNWLL
+73 LSKEGKFDSWLL
-85 KLYVN
+85 KLYNN
-90 HALDYEDLNG
+90 HAIDYEDLNG

-126 KFPSLRALQ
+126 KFPSIRALQ
-135 KAMERDE
+135 QAMEKDE
-142 YRTTLRRIKDA
+142 YRNTLRRIKDA
-153 EELEKHKRTR
+153 EALEKHKRNR
-163 KEIVLID
+163 KEIVLLD

-205 HNWFNNY
+205 LNWFNNY
-212 APDGPIVSIVDKQNI
+212 APDGPIISIIDKQNI

-249 QRYNRTGAD
+249 QRYNRVGAD
-258 AEFAKRF
+258 GEFSKRF

-271 IVRAI
+271 IVKAI
-276 LTKANEVKEGSK
+276 LTKASEIKDGSK
-288 KISPP
+288 EISPP
-293 DGYDVREAAK
+293 DGYDIREAAK

-320 GKNLPTDDT
+320 GKEEVPDN
-329 EYVTVVDQ
+329 VFVNQ
-337 PAEPEPTQPTQA
+337 PAEPEPTQATQPTQA
-349 TNPFAEPEG
+349 IEPEG

-374 TAVNKTQ
+374 TAINKTQ
-381 QQAMQELE
+381 EQAMQELE
-389 KYAVKNRIPRGRMYL
+389 KYAVKNRIPRGRMYM
-404 QDYSNNQIVR
+404 QDYADNQIFR

>member
-1 MRATNFL
+1 MRATHFL
-8 TEADIITNIMK
+8 TEADIGTNIMK

-34 RTFPKNEI
+34 NTFPKNEI

-56 SWSKLVNQTLAN
+56 AWSKLVNETLAKN
-68 NSYGD
+68 EYGD
-73 LSKDGKFDNWLL
+73 LSKEGKFDSWLL
-85 KLYVN
+85 KLYNN
-90 HALDYEDLNG
+90 HAIDYEDLNG

-126 KFPSLRALQ
+126 KFPSIRALQ
-135 KAMERDE
+135 QAMGKDE
-142 YRTTLRRIKDA
+142 YRNTLRRIKDA
-153 EELEKHKRTR
+153 EALEKHKRTR

-190 QTGHMSNF
+190 QTGHMSSF

-205 HNWFNNY
+205 LNWFNNY
-212 APDGPIVSIVDKQNI
+212 APDGPIISIVDKQNI

-249 QRYNRTGAD
+249 QRYNRVGAD

-271 IVRAI
+271 IVKAI
-276 LTKANEVKEGSK
+276 LTKASEIKTGSK
-288 KISPP
+288 EISPP
-293 DGYDVREAAK
+293 DGYDIREAAK

-320 GKNLPTDDT
+320 EKNIPTDDT

-337 PAEPEPTQPTQA
+337 PDEPEPTQA

-389 KYAVKNRIPRGRMYL
+389 KYAVKNRIPRGRMYM
-404 QDYSNNQIVR
+404 QDYANNQIVR

>member
-1 MRATNFL
+1 MRATHFL
-8 TEADIITNIMK
+8 TEANIGTNIMK

-56 SWSKLVNQTLAN
+56 AWSKLVNETLAKN
-68 NSYGD
+68 EYGD
-73 LSKDGKFDNWLL
+73 LSKEGKFDNWLL
-85 KLYVN
+85 KLYNN
-90 HALDYEDLNG
+90 HAIDYEDLNG

-118 KKPDQDFN
+118 QKPDQDFN
-126 KFPSLRALQ
+126 KFPSIRALQ
-135 KAMERDE
+135 QAMGKDE
-142 YRTTLRRIKDA
+142 YRNTLRRIKDA
-153 EELEKHKRTR
+153 EALEKHKRTR
-163 KEIVLID
+163 KEIVLLD

-183 ACYTFNN
+183 SCYTFNN
-190 QTGHMSNF
+190 QTGHMSSF

-227 DNKNGKWQLHAPTSQ
+227 NNKNGKWQLHAPTSQ

-249 QRYNRTGAD
+249 QRYNRVGAD

-276 LTKANEVKEGSK
+276 LTKASEIKEGSK
-288 KISPP
+288 KIAPP

-313 KSVPGAP
+313 KSTPGAP
-320 GKNLPTDDT
+320 GKNLPPDDDN
-329 EYVTVVDQ
+329 EFVNQ
-337 PAEPEPTQPTQA
+337 PAEPEPTQPAQA
-349 TNPFAEPEG
+349 TQPNEPEG

-381 QQAMQELE
+381 QQAMQDLE
-389 KYAVKNRIPRGRMYL
+389 KYAIKNRVPRGRMYL

>member
-1 MRATNFL
+1 MRATHFL
-8 TEADIITNIMK
+8 TETDISTNIMK

-56 SWSKLVNQTLAN
+56 SWSKLVNETLAKN
-68 NSYGD
+68 EYGD
-73 LSKDGKFDNWLL
+73 LSKEGKFDNWLL
-85 KLYVN
+85 KLYIN
-90 HALDYEDLNG
+90 HAIDYEDLNG

-135 KAMERDE
+135 KAMEKDE
-142 YRTTLRRIKDA
+142 YRNTLRRIKDA
-153 EELEKHKRTR
+153 EALEKHKRTR
-163 KEIVLID
+163 KEIVLLD

-205 HNWFNNY
+205 LNWFNNY
-212 APDGPIVSIVDKQNI
+212 APDGPIISIVDKQNI

-249 QRYNRTGAD
+249 QRYNRVGAD
-258 AEFAKRF
+258 GEFSKRF

-271 IVRAI
+271 IVKAM
-276 LTKANEVKEGSK
+276 LTKASEIKAGSK
-288 KISPP
+288 EISPP

-303 QIVAKFPQSY
+303 QIVARFPQSY

-320 GKNLPTDDT
+320 GKDEVPDN
-329 EYVTVVDQ
+329 VFVNQ
-337 PAEPEPTQPTQA
+337 PAVPEPTQATQPT
-349 TNPFAEPEG
+349 EPEG

-365 IYNAGRQVA
+365 IYNAGRQVG
-374 TAVNKTQ
+374 TVINKTQ
-381 QQAMQELE
+381 EQAMQELE

-404 QDYSNNQIVR
+404 SDYSNGQIVR

>member
-1 MRATNFL
+1 MRATHFL
-8 TEADIITNIMK
+8 TEADIVTNIMK

-56 SWSKLVNQTLAN
+56 SWSKLVNQTLAKN
-68 NSYGD
+68 EYGD
-73 LSKDGKFDNWLL
+73 LSKEGKFDNWLL
-85 KLYVN
+85 KLYIN
-90 HALDYEDLNG
+90 HAIDYEDLNG

-118 KKPDQDFN
+118 QKPDQDFN
-126 KFPSLRALQ
+126 KFPSIRALQ
-135 KAMERDE
+135 QAMGKDE
-142 YRTTLRRIKDA
+142 YRNTLRRIKDA
-153 EELEKHKRTR
+153 EALEKHKRTR
-163 KEIVLID
+163 KEIVLLD

-249 QRYNRTGAD
+249 QRYNRIGAD

-276 LTKANEVKEGSK
+276 LTKASEVKEGSK

-293 DGYDVREAAK
+293 NGYDVREAAK

-313 KSVPGAP
+313 KSTPGAP
-320 GKNLPTDDT
+320 SKDIPPDDN
-329 EYVTVVDQ
+329 VFVNQ
-337 PAEPEPTQPTQA
+337 PAEPEPTQATQPT
-349 TNPFAEPEG
+349 EPQG

-381 QQAMQELE
+381 QQAMQDLE
-389 KYAVKNRIPRGRMYL
+389 KYAIKNRVPRGRMYL
-404 QDYSNNQIVR
+404 SDYSNNQIVR

>member
-1 MRATNFL
+1 MRATHFL
-8 TEADIITNIMK
+8 IEADISTNIMK

-26 LAIAVRHD
+26 LAIAMRHD
-34 RTFPKNEI
+34 RTYPKNEI

-56 SWSKLVNQTLAN
+56 SWGKLINQTLATN
-68 NSYGD
+68 NYGD

-85 KLYVN
+85 KLYIN
-90 HALDYEDLNG
+90 HAIDYEDLNG
-100 EGGDA
+100 EGGDV
-105 LGAWQALSTRGLL
+105 LGAWKALSTRGLL
-118 KKPDQDFN
+118 KPQDQDFN

-142 YRTTLRRIKDA
+142 YRDTLRRIKAA

-163 KEIVLID
+163 KEIVLLD

-205 HNWFNNY
+205 LNWFNDY
-212 APDGPIVSIVDKQNI
+212 APDGPIISIIDKQNV
-227 DNKNGKWQLHAPTSQ
+227 DNKNGKWQLHAPTNQ

-249 QRYNRTGAD
+249 QRYNRIGAD
-258 AEFAKRF
+258 TEFAKRF

-271 IVRAI
+271 IAKAI
-276 LTKANEVKEGSK
+276 AEKASEIKQGSK
-288 KISPP
+288 EISPP
-293 DGYDVREAAK
+293 DGYDIRESIK
-303 QIVAKFPQSY
+303 QIIAKFPLSY
-313 KSVPGAP
+313 KSTPGAP
-320 GKNLPTDDT
+320 GKNLPPDDD
-329 EYVTVVDQ
+329 EFVNQ
-337 PAEPEPTQPTQA
+337 PAQPAQPDPTQDTGPA
-349 TNPFAEPEG
+349 G

-374 TAVNKTQ
+374 TVVDKTQ
-381 QQAMQELE
+381 EQAMQELE
-389 KYAVKNRIPRGRMYL
+389 KYALKNRIPRGRMYL
-404 QDYSNNQIVR
+404 SDYSNNQIVR

>member
-1 MRATNFL
+1 MRAIHFL
-8 TEADIITNIMK
+8 AEADISTNIMK

-56 SWSKLVNQTLAN
+56 AWSKLVNQTLAKN
-68 NSYGD
+68 DYGD
-73 LSKDGKFDNWLL
+73 LSKEGKFDSWLL
-85 KLYVN
+85 KLYNN
-90 HALDYEDLNG
+90 HAIDYEDLNG

-126 KFPSLRALQ
+126 KFSSIRALQ
-135 KAMERDE
+135 QAMEKDE
-142 YRTTLRRIKDA
+142 YRNTLRRIKDA
-153 EELEKHKRTR
+153 EALEKHKRTR
-163 KEIVLID
+163 KEIVLLD

-205 HNWFNNY
+205 LNWFNNY
-212 APDGPIVSIVDKQNI
+212 APDGPIISIVDKQNV

-258 AEFAKRF
+258 LEFSKRF

-271 IVRAI
+271 IVRAM
-276 LTKANEVKEGSK
+276 LTKAGEVKTGSK
-288 KISPP
+288 EISPP

-320 GKNLPTDDT
+320 GKEEVPDN
-329 EYVTVVDQ
+329 VFVNQ
-337 PAEPEPTQPTQA
+337 PAEPEPTQATQPT
-349 TNPFAEPEG
+349 EPEG

-404 QDYSNNQIVR
+404 QDYSNGQIVR

>member
-1 MRATNFL
+1 MRATHFL
-8 TEADIITNIMK
+8 IEADISTNIMK

-26 LAIAVRHD
+26 LAIAMRHD
-34 RTFPKNEI
+34 RTYPKNEI

-56 SWSKLVNQTLAN
+56 SWGKLINQTLATN
-68 NSYGD
+68 NYGD

-85 KLYVN
+85 KLYIN
-90 HALDYEDLNG
+90 HAIDYEDLNG
-100 EGGDA
+100 EGGDV
-105 LGAWQALSTRGLL
+105 LGAWKALSTRGLL
-118 KKPDQDFN
+118 KPQDQDFN

-142 YRTTLRRIKDA
+142 YRDTLRRIKAA

-163 KEIVLID
+163 KEIVLLD

-205 HNWFNNY
+205 LNWFNNY
-212 APDGPIVSIVDKQNI
+212 APDGPIISIVDKQNI

-249 QRYNRTGAD
+249 QRYNRVGAD
-258 AEFAKRF
+258 TEFSKRF
-265 PGLMKE
+265 PGLMKD

-276 LTKANEVKEGSK
+276 AEKASEIKQGSK
-288 KISPP
+288 EISPP
-293 DGYDVREAAK
+293 DGYDIRESIK
-303 QIVAKFPQSY
+303 QIIAKYPLSY
-313 KSVPGAP
+313 KSTPGAP
-320 GKNLPTDDT
+320 GKNLPPDD
-329 EYVTVVDQ
+329 EFVNQ
-337 PAEPEPTQPTQA
+337 PAQPQPTQA
-349 TNPFAEPEG
+349 TQPTEPGG

-374 TAVNKTQ
+374 TVVDKTQ
-381 QQAMQELE
+381 EQAMQELE
-389 KYAVKNRIPRGRMYL
+389 KYALKNRIPRGRMYL
-404 QDYSNNQIVR
+404 SDYSNNQIVR